1 MRKYAVYAQGNRL
14 MDIATYR
21 PTRTDRR
28 ENYLYWSPIIRM
40 GILWQKI
47 KRENNLQMKHYK
59 GLIGLVLIHAVWL
72 AYLLLTSCGVTYKG
86 KYGTY
91 TATPSGAII
100 IEPKYAK

>member
-1 MRKYAVYAQGNRL
+1 
-14 MDIATYR
+14 
-21 PTRTDRR
+21 
-28 ENYLYWSPIIRM
+28 
-40 GILWQKI
+40 
-47 KRENNLQMKHYK
+47 MKHYK
-59 GLIGLVLIHAVWL
+59 GLIGFILIHAVWL